1 MIHVLLKG
9 RLSGG
14 ELLVLGSVIFIGGFD
29 PMIVEDTIS
38 YKEVFEASSVS
49 RPGWVHVGMA
59 DSHPGDMPLQIGD
72 DTKVNLKI
80 LRFQVVRRDIIRD
93 ASYRLSSIF
102 CN

>member
-1 MIHVLLKG
+1 MVGVDDSSPFKG
-9 RLSGG
+9 PIFRG

-49 RPGWVHVGMA
+49 RPGSLHVGMA
-59 DSHPGDMPLQIGD
+59 DAHPDGMSLQIGD

-80 LRFQVVRRDIIRD
+80 VRFQIVRRDIKRRI
-93 ASYRLSSIF
+93 LSF
-102 CN
+102 E